1 MKSVDST
8 LARLG
13 VGCSNEGGGLIRLKG
28 KRPYS
33 WYFSGV
39 VTGDFSID
47 RIDARHNV
55 QGVFVVRFGLRALGC
70 EGELDGITK
79 ELVAAIN
86 GAVQNGKFR
95 EQGVVEEGCIN
106 VYAIHFIDIE
116 VVGVLGIDDQLVA
129 ADIAIVFDDEG
140 VAQRGVE
147 VFFSGWGGYG
157 LAKDDFH
164 GGSHSYL
171 VGVFVNV

>member
-1 MKSVDST
+1 M
-8 LARLG
+8 
-13 VGCSNEGGGLIRLKG
+13 
-28 KRPYS
+28 
-33 WYFSGV
+33 
-39 VTGDFSID
+39 
-47 RIDARHNV
+47 
-55 QGVFVVRFGLRALGC
+55 
-70 EGELDGITK
+70 DGIAK

-86 GAVQNGKFR
+86 GAVQNGEFR
-95 EQGVVEEGCIN
+95 EQGVVEEGRID
-106 VYAIHFIDIE
+106 VYAIHFIDVE
-116 VVGVLGIDDQLVA
+116 VVGVLGIDHQLVA

-147 VFFSGWGGYG
+147 VFFCSWGGDG